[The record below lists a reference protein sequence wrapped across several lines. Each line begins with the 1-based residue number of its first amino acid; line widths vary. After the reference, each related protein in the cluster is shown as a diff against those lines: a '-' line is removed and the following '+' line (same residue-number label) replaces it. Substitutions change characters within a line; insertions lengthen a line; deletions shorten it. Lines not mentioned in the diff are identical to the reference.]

1 MASVSTVLQLV
12 HPDDRAGLSARWLG
26 TPVFNDEAVPPA
38 RRQTLRLTARDGTVH
53 TVVDT
58 GGPLTDAVG
67 NTALVAG
74 TWSVETAL

>member
-1 MASVSTVLQLV
+1 DWGGDVTLAFGHDAQTMASVSTVLQLV

-58 GGPLTDAVG
+58 GGPL
-67 NTALVAG
+67 
-74 TWSVETAL
+74 

>member
-1 MASVSTVLQLV
+1 MASISTVLQLV
-12 HPDDRAGLSARWLG
+12 HPDDRDALRARWLG
-26 TPVFNDEAVPPA
+26 AAVLEGDAATPA
-38 RRQTLRLTARDGTVH
+38 RRQTLRITARDGTLH

-58 GGPLTDAVG
+58 GRPLTDAVG